1 MSLSSDPFHPTF
13 CTVLADV
20 DGFTRWVVRI
30 NNHDTK
36 QHTVDLL
43 IVLQPDGNVHVATRP
58 PFTSG
63 VSWSPPIDAQRR

>member
-1 MSLSSDPFHPTF
+1 MTMTPDPVF

-36 QHTVDLL
+36 QHAVDLL

-58 PFTSG
+58 PHASG